1 MSSNIHVSLDNPYG
15 RVSIPRAK
23 LRTSA
28 DAAAVIANPAA
39 LNGNDPDPYPY
50 VAPAPSYLVKDAEED
65 GGGRY
70 TCCYR
75 CRRRK

>member
-1 MSSNIHVSLDNPYG
+1 MSSKIHVSLDNPYG
-15 RVSIPRAK
+15 RVTIPRAK

-28 DAAAVIANPAA
+28 DAATVIANPAA
-39 LNGNDPDPYPY
+39 LNGNDPDPY
-50 VAPAPSYLVKDAEED
+50 VAPAPPYLVKDAEED
-65 GGGRY
+65 GGGRN